1 VTDNIYESFFN
12 LSVDMLCLAGFDGY
26 FKRINTAWTRT
37 LGFTQA
43 ELMARPYMDFVH
55 PDDRA
60 ATVAEAGQLAH
71 GATSVHFRNRYESR
85 DGSYRWLAW
94 AAMPAT
100 ASQTIFAVARD
111 ITQEVEA
118 ESELKRANLAADT
131 RLALLT
137 ALVDAINVGVILVDR
152 DLVVKHWNKEASR
165 VTGVP
170 AEKILDQP
178 ARLLGD
184 ALSSRVEDYSTVR
197 SRLQHAFGPVDTT
210 HLPMVI
216 LEPRRE
222 IDVTVSPALLPSDGR
237 QVGSV
242 IVLHDVTAAME
253 LDRAKDELI
262 GMVSHELRTPLASLV
277 GFTELLLDREF
288 TDAQRKQYLETMLKE
303 GRRLTDLINDFLDLQ
318 GLEGGYK
325 KLDLGPADLRAVIMR
340 AIVAEGDDP
349 GRQIELDLPSDLPL
363 VIADTNA
370 ILQVLINMLS
380 NARKYSPGGGS
391 IRVRATVIGEVVE
404 VSIQDQGLGFPPDAL
419 PMLFNKFYRVANP
432 DRRQIAGTGLG
443 LAISRRIIEVHGG
456 RVGAESAGL
465 GLGSRFYF
473 TLRIV
478 TAEAKSGDVL
488 LVEDDVGF
496 ARLLEAELAVRE
508 LTSVWAPDSETAG
521 RLIGQMTPRAVVLDL
536 MLPGASGE
544 EFLAR
549 LRAAQG
555 IELPVVVVTIKELEA
570 TETLAL
576 RTSGVLAVIKK
587 HSGAAKE
594 AAWFVAE
601 ALAKRGLQSG

>member
-465 GLGSRFYF
+465 GLGSRFHF

-594 AAWFVAE
+594 AALFVAE
-601 ALAKRGLQSG
+601 ALAKRGSQSG

>member
-349 GRQIELDLPSDLPL
+349 GRQIEVDLPSDLPL

-594 AAWFVAE
+594 AALFVAE